1 MKVSL
6 VLSLLLVSFF
16 ISCAGEVN
24 KKVEDGSISMATSNN
39 ADKLLD
45 TATFAAGCFW
55 CVEAQFQQL
64 DGVDTVIS
72 GYTGGHT
79 KSPTYKQVCTGN
91 TGHAEAVN
99 IIFHPAIISYDEL
112 VEAFFVAHD
121 PTQLNRQGNDVGTQ
135 YRSVIFYHNKEQK
148 DKAQFYI
155 KRLNEERA
163 YDKPIVTEVKPYGDF
178 YIAEDYHQNYYNLN
192 RKEGYCQFVIAPKLE
207 KFQKVFKA
215 KMKK

>member
-6 VLSLLLVSFF
+6 VLSLLLISFF
-16 ISCAGEVN
+16 ISCAG
-24 KKVEDGSISMATSNN
+24 KVDKTVEESSLRMATSNES
-39 ADKLLD
+39 DKLLD

-64 DGVDTVIS
+64 EGVDTVIS

-99 IIFHPAIISYDEL
+99 IIYHPTIISYDEL

-148 DKAQFYI
+148 DKVQFYI

-192 RKEGYCQFVIAPKLE
+192 RKEGYCQFVIAPKLD